1 MIKFNEPLSKLI
13 NDPKKFTKHLKFPKP
28 DKIRIY
34 DDTLRDGEQMPG
46 VIFSP
51 EKKLHLAKFLSKMG
65 VHTMD
70 VAFPVNGET
79 DQKALQLC
87 VAAQK
92 KGEIRKDI
100 EILAMCRSNTKDID
114 VVINT
119 LAKIGAKP
127 DDVSILVLS
136 TISDLHIKYKLGR
149 TLLKREGKSEKD
161 WMKTPLKFYRE
172 ANTNLICDAIKYG
185 RSKGIS
191 RIEFASEDSSR
202 GNIDYGVKWA
212 RACVKAGGTRMCFS
226 DTCGVFTPESVDYYI
241 PKMVKALNGVP
252 MTAHFHNDF
261 GMSALNTVRA
271 MSHGASYMGVT
282 ANGIG
287 ERAGNT
293 SLHQTVMIL
302 KDLYGVEIP
311 GFRYD
316 MLHELRQEVE
326 KASGICIQPHEPI
339 IGEGVF
345 AHESGIHTAGILIH
359 PAIYQVIREEEVGGK
374 RRFVFGKHSG
384 AGAVEDVLKQ
394 NEKLL
399 KAGGIEITDE
409 LIMKALNKVK
419 AIRESTARD
428 YLDIVDDYY
437 RKYKNLGISE
447 EQLLELVLKG
457 L

>member
-1 MIKFNEPLSKLI
+1 MI
-13 NDPKKFTKHLKFPKP
+13 
-28 DKIRIY
+28 
-34 DDTLRDGEQMPG
+34 
-46 VIFSP
+46 
-51 EKKLHLAKFLSKMG
+51 
-65 VHTMD
+65 
-70 VAFPVNGET
+70 
-79 DQKALQLC
+79 
-87 VAAQK
+87 
-92 KGEIRKDI
+92 
-100 EILAMCRSNTKDID
+100 
-114 VVINT
+114 
-119 LAKIGAKP
+119 
-127 DDVSILVLS
+127 
-136 TISDLHIKYKLGR
+136 
-149 TLLKREGKSEKD
+149 
-161 WMKTPLKFYRE
+161 
-172 ANTNLICDAIKYG
+172 
-185 RSKGIS
+185 
-191 RIEFASEDSSR
+191 
-202 GNIDYGVKWA
+202 
-212 RACVKAGGTRMCFS
+212 
-226 DTCGVFTPESVDYYI
+226 
-241 PKMVKALNGVP
+241 KALNGVP

-316 MLHELRQEVE
+316 LLHELRKEVE
-326 KASGICIQPHEPI
+326 KASGICVQPHEPI

-359 PAIYQVIREEEVGGK
+359 PAIYQVIREEQVGGK

-399 KAGGIEITDE
+399 SSKGIEITPE
-409 LIMKALNKVK
+409 LIMKALKKVK
-419 AIRESTARD
+419 SIRENTARD
-428 YLDIVDDYY
+428 YQDIVDDYY
-437 RKYKNLGISE
+437 KKYKNLGVSE